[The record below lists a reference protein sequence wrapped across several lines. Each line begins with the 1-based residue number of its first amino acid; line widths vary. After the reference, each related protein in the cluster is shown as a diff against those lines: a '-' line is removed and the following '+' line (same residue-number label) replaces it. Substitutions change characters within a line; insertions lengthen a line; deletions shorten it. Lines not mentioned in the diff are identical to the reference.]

1 MRTLPGTFM
10 DRVNSRIQ
18 TIAENAEPRASVIVS
33 RSIVPLNNW
42 KFVDEHVIEYLGV
55 GGTGRYLDIDI
66 AVAHPRYKKPDGK
79 IWVAAI
85 DCLEEGGTLGTGQLR
100 VISTLNKQHA
110 VEEDW
115 IENGFTTPAEA
126 CAIAFDSEVERDRYG
141 IEEFVTDRTP
151 WVFYIHNGA
160 LYGYQ
165 IDTNMLPIS
174 LAEANVTDVSA
185 VRGPSGSFGGWNL
198 GLTVFFLMNGGL
210 YYRQL
215 IDGVWYDAE
224 LVTEGPSGVTYATI
238 DAFNTWDYRVGVQLM
253 DTNNVLYMLYTY
265 TEGIGTRA
273 TEHLEVKV
281 SANVTLTGTEHISAQ
296 ETEHLEVGTA
306 AIVRLIYGHSVVPQ
320 SIQNVEDEDES
331 WGTTIQILFDYPV
344 HSDGLTAAMFTLTDT
359 HDINY
364 VCQSFSISGD
374 GNGRLL
380 TLVFD
385 DFNLAQKWTD
395 NTLTISYTSP
405 ESGGLMSPAKQTDS
419 FTETFTPTH
428 LVAPLIDPPAFSRA
442 TNDAAGETIY
452 VHFTEEITN
461 ADVTGMTGNFGIAL
475 HEYDYVPDGTLQDT
489 TRTVA
494 SVDFY
499 AGNALDLSGASTTD
513 VEYVNGV
520 IQLEVDD
527 G

>member
-42 KFVDEHVIEYLGV
+42 KFVNEHVIEYLGA
-55 GGTGRYLDIDI
+55 GGSGRYLDLDI
-66 AVAHPRYKKPDGK
+66 AVAHPHYKKPDGK

-85 DCLEEGGTLGTGQLR
+85 DRLEEGGTLGNGQLR
-100 VISTLNKQHA
+100 IISALNKQHA

-115 IENGFTTPAEA
+115 IENGFTTAAEA
-126 CAIAFDSEVERDRYG
+126 CAIAFDSEVERDRNG
-141 IEEFVTDRTP
+141 LEEFVTERTP
-151 WVFYIHNGA
+151 WVFYIHEGA

-185 VRGPSGSFGGWNL
+185 VRGPSGPHGGWNL

-224 LVTEGPSGVTYATI
+224 LVTVGPENVTYATI
-238 DAFNTWDYRVGVQLM
+238 DAFNTWDYRVGVQVM
-253 DTNNVLYMLYTY
+253 DTNNVLYMIYSY

-273 TEHLEVKV
+273 AEHVEVKA
-281 SANVTLTGTEHISAQ
+281 SAKVTLSGVEYYSGQ
-296 ETEHLEVGTA
+296 ETEHIAVGA
-306 AIVRLIYGHSVVPQ
+306 GAIVQLIYGHSVVPV
-320 SIQNVEDEDES
+320 SVQNVEDEDEN

-344 HSDGLTAAMFTLTDT
+344 HSDGLTAAMFTLVDSNGN
-359 HDINY
+359 NY
-364 VCQSFSISGD
+364 VCNSFTISGS
-374 GNGRLL
+374 GTGRLL

-385 DFNLAQKWTD
+385 DFNLAGLAT
-395 NTLTISYTSP
+395 NVTVSYTKPS
-405 ESGGLMSPAKQTDS
+405 SGGLMSPAVQTDS
-419 FTETFTPTH
+419 FTETFVPTN
-428 LVAPLIDPPAFSRA
+428 LEPPIVDPPTFLSAMNNA
-442 TNDAAGETIY
+442 EGTQITVY
-452 VHFTEEITN
+452 FTEEITN
-461 ADVTGMTGNFGIAL
+461 ADVSGMTGNFSIGL
-475 HEYDYVPDGTLQDT
+475 HEYNYVPNGTLQDT

-494 SVDFY
+494 SVAFSE
-499 AGNALDLSGASTTD
+499 GMALDLSGASMTD
-513 VEYVNGV
+513 VEIVDGALT
-520 IQLEVDD
+520 LEEDT
-527 G
+527 